1 MSTSKAKKP
10 FKGKNSEPMN
20 DSEYQS
26 IMNEYC
32 VSPFMYM
39 EDAAIRECVANN
51 DEIGLRKIL
60 EYGY

>member
-1 MSTSKAKKP
+1 MNELKK
-10 FKGKNSEPMN
+10 PMN
-20 DSEYQS
+20 DFIYQS

-39 EDAAIRECVANN
+39 EDSAIRECVANN